1 MPAVAT
7 YGRRSLV
14 ELAIESLP
22 ESRSRTRTHVRT
34 HTPRLRIFLYG
45 SSSSIQREGGGG
57 GGREAG
63 VVSSW
68 QEEQFR
74 VDGNARFV
82 PHASREASIVDPNR
96 NQFRLDP
103 DPDDLVADWNLDTRN
118 ERGACTHARTWASL
132 KYPRDNAA
140 GRAD

>member
-1 MPAVAT
+1 LNRFLNHAHAHAHT
-7 YGRRSLV
+7 Y
-14 ELAIESLP
+14 A
-22 ESRSRTRTHVRT
+22 RTRRA
-34 HTPRLRIFLYG
+34 YG
-45 SSSSIQREGGGG
+45 SSSTDLPPLFRGRGRGRGGG